1 MNEAKNQ
8 ELNEEND
15 KKASASN
22 IIIHGLRKSVSADK
36 DDVKKLNEEYVGELL
51 RTLNLT
57 MSHKSVYR
65 LGKPDTSKKRP
76 IKLVMNNEV
85 DKQNVMN
92 NLKNLK
98 DDELFRRVSVTED
111 YTASE
116 RNMIRNMVEDAKA
129 KNSKEEPNSRYKW
142 KVRGTPKN
150 GFRNRE
156 TLNNP
161 SNKSK
166 SK

>member
-1 MNEAKNQ
+1 MVPDFRSITNEAKNQ

-15 KKASASN
+15 KKACTSN
-22 IIIHGLRKSVSADK
+22 IIIHGLPESVSADK

-98 DDELFRRVSVTED
+98 DVELFRGVSVTED

-116 RNMIRNMVEDAKA
+116 RNKA
-129 KNSKEEPNSRYKW
+129 KNSKEEPDSRYKW

-150 GFRNRE
+150 GLCLKRLLKQRNAQQ
-156 TLNNP
+156 P
-161 SNKSK
+161 K
-166 SK
+166 

>member
-1 MNEAKNQ
+1 MRQKKQ

-15 KKASASN
+15 KKARASN
-22 IIIHGLRKSVSADK
+22 IIIHGLPEPVSADK
-36 DDVKKLNEEYVGELL
+36 DDVKELNEEYVGELL

-85 DKQNVMN
+85 DKQNVMI

-98 DDELFRRVSVTED
+98 DVELFRGVSVTED

-129 KNSKEEPNSRYKW
+129 KNSKEEPDSRYKW

-150 GFRNRE
+150 GLCLKRLPKKRNAQQ
-156 TLNNP
+156 P
-161 SNKSK
+161 K
-166 SK
+166 